1 MKGLVSK
8 EPVVLEVQ
16 HGRWLSNDL
25 IRIELL
31 PLDDNKAFGHYD
43 FLCPYENAPL

>member
-1 MKGLVSK
+1 MKDLVSK
-8 EPVVLEVQ
+8 ELVVVEVQ
-16 HGRWLSNDL
+16 HGRWLSIDL
-25 IRIELL
+25 IGVELP

>member
-8 EPVVLEVQ
+8 EPVVVEVQ
-16 HGRWLSNDL
+16 RRRWLSNDL
-25 IRIELL
+25 IRVELP
-31 PLDDNKAFGHYD
+31 PLDDDKASGNYD